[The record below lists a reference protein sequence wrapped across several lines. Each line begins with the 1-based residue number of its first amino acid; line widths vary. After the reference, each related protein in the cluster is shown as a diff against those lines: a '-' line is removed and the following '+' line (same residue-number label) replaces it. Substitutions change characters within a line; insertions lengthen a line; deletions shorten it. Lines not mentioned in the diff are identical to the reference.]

1 MPARKSDQEERMGL
15 GARVAAAVRED
26 PLLYALSGL
35 LLVAMLM
42 ATLYGLRYGNVD
54 QSVVKGHVS
63 INVGDAWL
71 ATIDVD
77 ENKEATI
84 NYVGHTMHGK
94 LRLDGADTDSILYAV
109 KDLTFE
115 NNLDPKGAVLL
126 VRVPRSGLQ
135 GDLSGPWMLY
145 FSYPA
150 DGEVEGSTRSDWVYA
165 GADGTALYGY
175 APDMNAMTAQRKT
188 LEAQSVAWRWTKT
201 ADGLSLTN

>member
-1 MPARKSDQEERMGL
+1 MPDSKSDHEAHKGSGNRI
-15 GARVAAAVRED
+15 VSTVRED

-35 LLVAMLM
+35 LFVAMFI
-42 ATLYGLRYGNVD
+42 AALYGLRYGKVD
-54 QSVVKGHVS
+54 ESVVKGRVS

-94 LRLDGADTDSILYAV
+94 LKLDGADTDSILYVV

-115 NNLDPKGAVLL
+115 NNLDPTGAVLL
-126 VRVPRSGLQ
+126 IRVPRSGLQ

-165 GADGTALYGY
+165 NADGTALYGY

-188 LEAQSVAWRWTKT
+188 LEAQSVAWHWTKT